1 MERADKIKLLEET
14 LDIVKG
20 TLEEETILKNVDN
33 YDSIGVLGIIVMFED
48 EFGIKL
54 ERADF
59 NSFVKVKDIIDRMQ
73 EN

>member
-1 MERADKIKLLEET
+1 MSREDKIKLLEET
-14 LDIVKG
+14 LDIEAG
-20 TLEEETILKNVDN
+20 TLAEDTILKDLEN

-59 NSFVKVKDIIDRMQ
+59 NTFVTVKDIIDRMQ

>member
-1 MERADKIKLLEET
+1 MSREDKIKLLEET
-14 LDIVKG
+14 LDIEAG
-20 TLEEETILKNVDN
+20 TLAEDTILKDLEN

-59 NSFVKVKDIIDRMQ
+59 NTFVTVKDIIDRMQ
-73 EN
+73 ES

>member
-1 MERADKIKLLEET
+1 MNREDKLKLLEET
-14 LDIVKG
+14 LDVEAG
-20 TLEEETILKNVDN
+20 TLTEDTVLKELEN
-33 YDSIGVLGIIVMFED
+33 YDSIGVLGIIIMFED

-59 NSFVKVKDIIDRMQ
+59 NTFVTVKDIIDRMQ

>member
-1 MERADKIKLLEET
+1 MSREDKIKLLEET
-14 LDIVKG
+14 LDIEAG
-20 TLEEETILKNVDN
+20 TLAEDTILKDLEN

-59 NSFVKVKDIIDRMQ
+59 NTFVTVKDIIDRM
-73 EN
+73 

>member
-14 LDIVKG
+14 LDIAKG